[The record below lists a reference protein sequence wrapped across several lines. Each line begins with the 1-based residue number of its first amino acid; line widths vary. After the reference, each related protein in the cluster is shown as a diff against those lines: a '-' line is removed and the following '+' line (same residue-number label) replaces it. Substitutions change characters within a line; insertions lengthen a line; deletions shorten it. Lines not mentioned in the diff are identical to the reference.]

1 MLYCTIF
8 DNLCETPTPSRTST
22 EVRGSLLSELYHH
35 TMMGM
40 AYRSIL
46 LPSSFL
52 SVPLFEQR
60 FIQLLQLRG
69 DGLVATFGRWV
80 TILELV
86 EKGLKMQL
94 GALGR

>member
-1 MLYCTIF
+1 ML
-8 DNLCETPTPSRTST
+8 
-22 EVRGSLLSELYHH
+22 LL
-35 TMMGM
+35 
-40 AYRSIL
+40 
-46 LPSSFL
+46 SSFL

-69 DGLVATFGRWV
+69 DGLVATFGGWV

-94 GALGR
+94 GALGRQDLARCCGYARRWI